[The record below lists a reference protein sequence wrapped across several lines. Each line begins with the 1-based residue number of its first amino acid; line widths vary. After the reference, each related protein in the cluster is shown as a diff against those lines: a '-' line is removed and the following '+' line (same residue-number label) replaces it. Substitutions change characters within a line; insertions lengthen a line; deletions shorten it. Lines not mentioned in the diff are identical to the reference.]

1 MIGLLL
7 ALALLQA
14 SPSDAR
20 TEADRLFA
28 LGQQLVAE
36 GDTTGAVAAWEGA
49 VATGWTSA
57 AAEHNLGT
65 VALARGNVPQAR
77 LHLER
82 AARLDPLDAAIA
94 QNLRLARERAGERPP
109 SSAQRAFA
117 AVVGVL
123 TPLGLVALAL
133 AVAFGALGLMMA
145 GRHRWAAGLGVLAV
159 AAVSVATLA
168 VMEVTRPLAVV
179 LVDEAPVVETPS
191 PSAPGVARLRAG
203 ETVKAGEAVDGW
215 RPVTVGRSEGWV
227 WADAVA
233 RI

>member
-20 TEADRLFA
+20 TEADRLFT

-65 VALARGNVPQAR
+65 VALTRGDVPQAR

-133 AVAFGALGLMMA
+133 AVAFGALGLGMA
-145 GRHRWAAGLGVLAV
+145 GRRRWAAGLGVLAV

-203 ETVKAGEAVDGW
+203 ETVEAGEAVDGW

-227 WADAVA
+227 RADAVA